1 MKKNV
6 VWWPAIVNESHVDKY
21 GGYNYFQYSKN
32 TWEYWCKRNDCLF
45 VPFTEPIEED
55 LVKYRVN
62 WQKALFVFDE
72 LEIVLE
78 TIRKQYYLLSME
90 NHLSLYQIIYFD
102 VL

>member
-45 VPFTEPIEED
+45 VPFTEPVEED

-62 WQKALFVFDE
+62 CQKALFVFDE
-72 LEIVLE
+72 LDKRNI
-78 TIRKQYYLLSME
+78 
-90 NHLSLYQIIYFD
+90 
-102 VL
+102 